1 MEYKKYALKTGNLY
15 TIKTDKFRTVN
26 IEINFKCDIRN
37 CNVTCQNLLSRLMG
51 YTSND
56 YKTKREM
63 MVKREELYNLDCSRQ
78 ISRMGYTLFTSFGA
92 EILDPKYVK
101 EEDYLENVII
111 FLANI
116 LQNPHIEKGKWNE
129 KSFEIHKEK
138 LSSAM
143 DRYKEK
149 PMTYAIRES
158 RKILYKDG
166 FLSQGLLGTHEELN
180 KLNSRDVAEAYEKLI
195 ESPCDVTV
203 IGNLDMDKV
212 ASLLDK
218 YFHLKATLREE
229 FITRT
234 NEAMYPVKNYK
245 EKGPFNQ
252 TQLLMLYEFKELTSF
267 ERYFVSPIF
276 MRLFGSSSGMDDKLT
291 KSLRVDNS
299 LCYFCGCQAILR
311 DNLLNIYVGLNQ
323 KNVDKAKACI
333 ENSLEEMRK
342 GEFDTSLLNIQKEKY
357 LQDLKLNQDSIYSLM
372 DNYYFHEIDKSP
384 TYEEFQKEI
393 PKVTFED
400 VKNFGEKLV
409 FLMSYVLEE
418 EAHANN

>member
-1 MEYKKYALKTGNLY
+1 M
-15 TIKTDKFRTVN
+15 
-26 IEINFKCDIRN
+26 
-37 CNVTCQNLLSRLMG
+37 
-51 YTSND
+51 
-56 YKTKREM
+56 
-63 MVKREELYNLDCSRQ
+63 
-78 ISRMGYTLFTSFGA
+78 
-92 EILDPKYVK
+92 
-101 EEDYLENVII
+101 II

-299 LCYFCGCQAILR
+299 LCYSA
-311 DNLLNIYVGLNQ
+311 V
-323 KNVDKAKACI
+323 V
-333 ENSLEEMRK
+333 
-342 GEFDTSLLNIQKEKY
+342 
-357 LQDLKLNQDSIYSLM
+357 KL
-372 DNYYFHEIDKSP
+372 F
-384 TYEEFQKEI
+384 
-393 PKVTFED
+393 
-400 VKNFGEKLV
+400 
-409 FLMSYVLEE
+409 
-418 EAHANN
+418 

>member
-1 MEYKKYALKTGNLY
+1 MEYKKYALKMGNLY
-15 TIKTDKFRTVN
+15 TIKTDKFRTAN
-26 IEINFKCDIRN
+26 IEMNFKCDIRN

-63 MVKREELYNLDCSRQ
+63 MIKREELYNLDCSRQ

-116 LQNPHIEKGKWNE
+116 LQNPHIEKGKWHE

-138 LSSAM
+138 LSADM

-149 PMTYAIRES
+149 PTTYAIWES
-158 RKILYKDG
+158 KKILYKDG
-166 FLSQGLLGTHEELN
+166 LLSQSLLGTHEELN
-180 KLNSRDVAEAYEKLI
+180 KLSTKDVADAYKKLI
-195 ESPCDVTV
+195 ESPCDITV

-212 ASLLDK
+212 ASLLEK
-218 YFHLKATLREE
+218 YFHLKATLQEE
-229 FITRT
+229 LITRT
-234 NEAMYPVKNYK
+234 NEAKYPVKDYK

-267 ERYFVSPIF
+267 ERYFVLPIF
-276 MRLFGSSSGMDDKLT
+276 MRLFGSSAGMDDKLT
-291 KSLRVDNS
+291 KSLRIDNS
-299 LCYFCGCQAILR
+299 LCYFCGCQTKFT
-311 DNLLNIYVGLNQ
+311 DNLLTIYVGLS
-323 KNVDKAKACI
+323 KENVAKAKTCI
-333 ENSLEEMRK
+333 LNSLAEMQK
-342 GEFDTSLLNIQKEKY
+342 GEFDINLLNVQKEKY
-357 LQDLKLNQDSIYSLM
+357 LQDIKLNQDSIYSLM
-372 DNYYFHEIDKSP
+372 DNYYFHEIDNSP
-384 TYEEFQKEI
+384 TYEEYKKEL
-393 PKVTFED
+393 PKVTFND
-400 VKNFGEKLV
+400 VKKFGNKLV

-418 EAHANN
+418 EEHENN